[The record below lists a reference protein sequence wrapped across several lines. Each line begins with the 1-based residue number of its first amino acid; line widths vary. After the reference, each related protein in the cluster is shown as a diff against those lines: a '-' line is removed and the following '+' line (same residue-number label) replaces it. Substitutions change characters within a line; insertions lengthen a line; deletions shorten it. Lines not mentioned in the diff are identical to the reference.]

1 MKLVVRWVSEKIC
14 RTGLILQRLFHRF
27 FSGNRHRIVTHRVK
41 EVDALARGQNLLDPG
56 QCQELG
62 DHRRVDGI
70 LVLPKMALFLS

>member
-1 MKLVVRWVSEKIC
+1 M
-14 RTGLILQRLFHRF
+14 
-27 FSGNRHRIVTHRVK
+27 THRVK

-70 LVLPKMALFLS
+70 LVLPKMALFLSLKNTKDNCNYFNLDHTNFLRI